1 MNVSTHT
8 DTPLSYTFILPNSM
22 FKNPEAAKCSV
33 GIKRSGV

>member
-8 DTPLSYTFILPNSM
+8 DTPCPIPSFCPTL